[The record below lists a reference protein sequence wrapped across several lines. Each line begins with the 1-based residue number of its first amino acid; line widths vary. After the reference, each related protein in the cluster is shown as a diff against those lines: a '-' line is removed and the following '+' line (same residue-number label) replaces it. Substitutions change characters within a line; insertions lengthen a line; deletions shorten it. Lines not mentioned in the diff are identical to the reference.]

1 VTVKQLK
8 NFVGGEYV
16 APTSGETSDVI
27 NPSTGQVYAT
37 APVSSSSDVKK
48 AYEVAQKAFEEWS
61 QTTPS
66 ERQLALFRI
75 ADALEA
81 RAQEAADVESE
92 NTGKPRGTLVDYEI
106 MPSVDQIR
114 FFAGAARNL
123 EGRATAEYM
132 RDHTSS
138 IRREPI
144 GVIGQ
149 VTPWNYPLNMATWKF
164 APAIAAGNTI
174 VLKPSDTTPASTLLL
189 AEIASEFLPAGVFNV
204 VTGNRDTGR
213 AMIEDR
219 IPQMVSITGSV
230 RAGMEVAKSAASDL
244 KRVHLEL
251 GGKAPV
257 IVFDDAD
264 FAKAAAGIVAAGFFN
279 AGQDCTAATRLLVH
293 ERAYDNFMA
302 ALLAEVKNSAKVG
315 MPHEEDI
322 LFGPLNNA
330 NQLSRVKGFI
340 DRFPDHAKIEAGGNL
355 IAGNGYFLEPTV
367 LSGFKQTDE
376 HIQEEIF
383 GPVMTVQKFTSDDQ
397 ALKWAN
403 DVQYGLAASVWTSN
417 HTRAMRFAKY
427 LDFGAVWIN
436 THIPLVAEMPHGG
449 FKHSGYG
456 KDLSHYGFE
465 DYTRVKHV
473 MSYIGD

>member
-1 VTVKQLK
+1 MSTKQLK
-8 NFVGGEYV
+8 NFIGGQYV
-16 APTSGETSDVI
+16 EATSGQTSDLV
-27 NPSTGQVYAT
+27 NPATAQTYAT
-37 APVSSSSDVKK
+37 APVSSEADVQK
-48 AYEVAQKAFEEWS
+48 AYETAQKAFEEWS

-92 NTGKPRGTLVDYEI
+92 NTGKPRTTLVDYEI

-213 AMIEDR
+213 AMIENK

-257 IVFDDAD
+257 IVFEDAD

-302 ALLAEVKNSAKVG
+302 ALIAEVKNSAKVG

-330 NQLSRVKGFI
+330 GQLSRVKGFI
-340 DRFPDHAKIEAGGNL
+340 DRLPDHARIETGGSL
-355 IAGNGYFLEPTV
+355 IAGNGFFLEPTV
-367 LSGFKQTDE
+367 LSGFKQDDE

-383 GPVMTVQKFTSDDQ
+383 GPVMTVQKFSSDEQ

-403 DVQYGLAASVWTSN
+403 DVQYGLASSVWTSN

-465 DYTRVKHV
+465 DYTRIKHV

>member
-1 VTVKQLK
+1 MSTKQLK
-8 NFVGGEYV
+8 NFIGGQYV
-16 APTSGETSDVI
+16 EATSGQTSDLV
-27 NPSTGQVYAT
+27 NPATAQTYAT
-37 APVSSSSDVKK
+37 APVSSEADVQK
-48 AYEVAQKAFEEWS
+48 AYQTAQKAFEQWS

-92 NTGKPRGTLVDYEI
+92 NTGKPRTTLVDYEI

-213 AMIEDR
+213 AMIENK

-302 ALLAEVKNSAKVG
+302 ALIAEVKNSAKVG

-330 NQLSRVKGFI
+330 GQLSRVKGFI
-340 DRFPDHAKIEAGGNL
+340 DRLPDHARIETGGSL
-355 IAGNGYFLEPTV
+355 IAGNGFFLEPTV
-367 LSGFKQTDE
+367 LSGFKQDDE

-383 GPVMTVQKFTSDDQ
+383 GPVMTVQKFSSDEQ

-465 DYTRVKHV
+465 DYTRIKHV

>member
-1 VTVKQLK
+1 VSTKQLK
-8 NFVGGEYV
+8 NFIGGQYV
-16 APTSGETSDVI
+16 EATSGQTSDLV
-27 NPSTGQVYAT
+27 NPATAQTYAT
-37 APVSSSSDVKK
+37 APISSEADVQK
-48 AYEVAQKAFEEWS
+48 AYQTAQKAFEEWS

-92 NTGKPRGTLVDYEI
+92 NTGKPRTTLVDYEI

-213 AMIEDR
+213 AMIENK

-302 ALLAEVKNSAKVG
+302 ALIAEVKNSAKVG

-330 NQLSRVKGFI
+330 GQLSRVKGFI
-340 DRFPDHAKIEAGGNL
+340 DRLPDHARIETGGSL
-355 IAGNGYFLEPTV
+355 IAGNGFFLEPTV
-367 LSGFKQTDE
+367 LSGFEQDDE

-383 GPVMTVQKFTSDDQ
+383 GPVMTVQKFSSDEQ

-465 DYTRVKHV
+465 DYTRIKHV